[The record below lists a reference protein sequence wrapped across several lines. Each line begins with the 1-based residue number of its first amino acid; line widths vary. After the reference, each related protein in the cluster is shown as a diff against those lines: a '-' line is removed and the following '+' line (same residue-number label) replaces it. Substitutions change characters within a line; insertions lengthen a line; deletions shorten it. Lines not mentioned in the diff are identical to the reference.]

1 MTYLLKTPAY
11 LIFEEVQN
19 SDIMTISQKE
29 AEIVSNYFTIEPRF
43 IGGYNLL
50 KYLL

>member
-19 SDIMTISQKE
+19 SDIMTISQRIWNSFE
-29 AEIVSNYFTIEPRF
+29 LFHNRA
-43 IGGYNLL
+43 
-50 KYLL
+50 